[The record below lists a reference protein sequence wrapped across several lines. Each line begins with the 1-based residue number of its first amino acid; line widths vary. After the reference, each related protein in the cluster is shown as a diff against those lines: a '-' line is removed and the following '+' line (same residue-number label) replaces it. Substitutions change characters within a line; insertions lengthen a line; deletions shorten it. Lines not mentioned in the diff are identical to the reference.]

1 MKHVTSRGGRT
12 KSALW
17 TILGILA
24 ELMLTAA
31 AICALY
37 IAWQMWWTG
46 VQSEHNQIET
56 RRNPYPRLIQESPAT
71 SPWRRHSRVTRL
83 YSRKAPRKANSSPK
97 STYRDSAANGSATW
111 WKART

>member
-1 MKHVTSRGGRT
+1 MKHVASRGGRT

-24 ELMLTAA
+24 ELMLTA
-31 AICALY
+31 
-37 IAWQMWWTG
+37 
-46 VQSEHNQIET
+46 
-56 RRNPYPRLIQESPAT
+56 
-71 SPWRRHSRVTRL
+71 RL

>member
-1 MKHVTSRGGRT
+1 MKHVASRGGRT

-37 IAWQMWWTG
+37 IMADVVDG
-46 VQSEHNQIET
+46 RAVG
-56 RRNPYPRLIQESPAT
+56 A
-71 SPWRRHSRVTRL
+71 
-83 YSRKAPRKANSSPK
+83 
-97 STYRDSAANGSATW
+97 
-111 WKART
+111 

>member
-1 MKHVTSRGGRT
+1 MKHVASRGGRT

-56 RRNPYPRLIQESPAT
+56 RQSVSWSDPG
-71 SPWRRHSRVTRL
+71 
-83 YSRKAPRKANSSPK
+83 K
-97 STYRDSAANGSATW
+97 SAGEDLEYALAVGGAVLQACV
-111 WKART
+111 KHGVFVHVGHECG

>member
-46 VQSEHNQIET
+46 VQSEHN
-56 RRNPYPRLIQESPAT
+56 
-71 SPWRRHSRVTRL
+71 HSRVTRL

>member
-1 MKHVTSRGGRT
+1 MKHVASRGGRT

-46 VQSEHNQIET
+46 VQSEHLS
-56 RRNPYPRLIQESPAT
+56 LI
-71 SPWRRHSRVTRL
+71 HI
-83 YSRKAPRKANSSPK
+83 
-97 STYRDSAANGSATW
+97 
-111 WKART
+111 

>member
-1 MKHVTSRGGRT
+1 MKHVASRGGRT

-56 RRNPYPRLIQESPAT
+56 RQSV
-71 SPWRRHSRVTRL
+71 SCL